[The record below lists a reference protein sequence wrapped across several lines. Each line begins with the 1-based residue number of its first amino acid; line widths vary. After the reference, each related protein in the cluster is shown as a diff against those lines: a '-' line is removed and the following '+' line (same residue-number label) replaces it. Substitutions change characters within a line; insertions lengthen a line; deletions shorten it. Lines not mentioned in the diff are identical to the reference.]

1 MRMYEVT
8 PIRIVLPA
16 VPTLEAK
23 PRPLSEVRD
32 EQVIH
37 ITGATT
43 LSTTL
48 SDAQRKAQAML
59 AETRARVE
67 GGHPEA
73 RFVVVDPLSPSDPLG
88 DLWQLVLRDYDPDW
102 PPSEDLAGR
111 VPVEPLGAGVPAR
124 DHAVERHADDR
135 VVRGLHDRRGESQRR
150 FGLATLLGDVDS
162 GSATIATI
170 PMKALLDPHPEHGPA
185 SVPGRG
191 SATLMKAGAR
201 VASVV
206 RARAVAQGRVST
218 ACIEDGCHG
227 AARHGAPRRCVSDG
241 GHCARA
247 VLEVHRR
254 GRRRGRTRRP
264 VGVRFGLLLHRSD
277 RSHRG

>member
-73 RFVVVDPLSPSDPLG
+73 RFVGVDPLSPSDPLE
-88 DLWQLVLRDYDPDW
+88 DLWQLVLRDRDPDW

-111 VPVEPLGAGVPAR
+111 VPRRSRLGAGVPAR
-124 DHAVERHADDR
+124 DHAVERHTDDR
-135 VVRGLHDRRGESQRR
+135 VVRGLHDRRGES
-150 FGLATLLGDVDS
+150 
-162 GSATIATI
+162 
-170 PMKALLDPHPEHGPA
+170 
-185 SVPGRG
+185 
-191 SATLMKAGAR
+191 
-201 VASVV
+201 
-206 RARAVAQGRVST
+206 
-218 ACIEDGCHG
+218 
-227 AARHGAPRRCVSDG
+227 
-241 GHCARA
+241 
-247 VLEVHRR
+247 
-254 GRRRGRTRRP
+254 
-264 VGVRFGLLLHRSD
+264 
-277 RSHRG
+277 

>member
-73 RFVVVDPLSPSDPLG
+73 RFVVVDPLSPSDPLE
-88 DLWQLVLRDYDPDW
+88 DLWQLVLRDRDPDW

-135 VVRGLHDRRGESQRR
+135 VVRGLHDRRGES
-150 FGLATLLGDVDS
+150 
-162 GSATIATI
+162 
-170 PMKALLDPHPEHGPA
+170 
-185 SVPGRG
+185 
-191 SATLMKAGAR
+191 
-201 VASVV
+201 
-206 RARAVAQGRVST
+206 
-218 ACIEDGCHG
+218 
-227 AARHGAPRRCVSDG
+227 
-241 GHCARA
+241 
-247 VLEVHRR
+247 
-254 GRRRGRTRRP
+254 
-264 VGVRFGLLLHRSD
+264 
-277 RSHRG
+277 